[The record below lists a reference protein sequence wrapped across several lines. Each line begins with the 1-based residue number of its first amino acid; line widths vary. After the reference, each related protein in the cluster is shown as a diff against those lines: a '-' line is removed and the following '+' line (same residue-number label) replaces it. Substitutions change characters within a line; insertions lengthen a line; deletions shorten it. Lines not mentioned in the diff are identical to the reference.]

1 MFNDF
6 LLGTLQFIKT
16 LSKHKTKTF
25 FLSTLPIKRQVDTM
39 INGEILQI
47 LRIW

>member
-6 LLGTLQFIKT
+6 LLGTLHFIKT
-16 LSKHKTKTF
+16 LSKQKIKTF
-25 FLSTLPIKRQVDTM
+25 FLSTLHIKRQVDTM
-39 INGEILQI
+39 INVEILKM